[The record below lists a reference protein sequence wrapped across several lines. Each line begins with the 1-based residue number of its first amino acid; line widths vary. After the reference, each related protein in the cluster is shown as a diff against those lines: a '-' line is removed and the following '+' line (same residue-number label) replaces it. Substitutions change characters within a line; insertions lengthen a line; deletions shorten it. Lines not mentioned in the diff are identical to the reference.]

1 MKPQLSILTKRFAL
15 VPLLFRRPAEVFDR
29 LSKDLELLLDRLRR
43 PPAYPAAPWGMA
55 LQDLRG
61 RYPDVDPILA
71 EPPLREIEG
80 AVRQGLQ
87 RSSDEGPWSLAYNCD
102 FTLARCLYLVCRVL
116 RPRTVVETGVA
127 YGLSSAFILQA
138 LQVNGQGKLYSID
151 LPPLGK
157 NPDAAV
163 GMLVPDELKQRW
175 ELHRGT
181 SRRQLP
187 GLLRDRTVD
196 VFVHDSL
203 HTYRTMRW
211 EFDAVWPHL
220 RPGGVVLS
228 DDVQGNR
235 AFAELRQRGT
245 TFWRVIRQEDK
256 PFLFGIAVK

>member
-1 MKPQLSILTKRFAL
+1 LKSNLSIAMKRFAL
-15 VPLLFRRPAEVFDR
+15 VPLLFRRPAEAFDR
-29 LSKDLELLLDRLRR
+29 LSKDLELAMDRLRR
-43 PPAYPAAPWGMA
+43 PPAYPAAPWKMA
-55 LQDLRG
+55 LRDLRG
-61 RYPDVDPILA
+61 RYPEADPFLA
-71 EPPLREIEG
+71 ERPLREVEA
-80 AVRQGLQ
+80 AVRQGLL
-87 RSSDEGPWSLAYNCD
+87 RSSDQGPWSLAYNCD
-102 FTLARCLYLVCRVL
+102 FTLARCLYLVCRAL
-116 RPRTVVETGVA
+116 RPQTVVETGVA

-138 LQVNGQGKLYSID
+138 LEVNGQGRLFSID

-163 GMLVPDELKQRW
+163 GMLIPDKLKQRW

-181 SRRQLP
+181 SRRMLP

-196 VFVHDSL
+196 IFVHDSL

-211 EFDAVWPHL
+211 EFDAVWPRL

-235 AFAELRQRGT
+235 AFDELRQRGA
-245 TFWRVIRQEDK
+245 TFWRVIQQEDK